1 MKITGTQAIKVAAA
15 TGRLL
20 CKYADPIEDARED
33 VTVEEAREMDASLLW
48 IESENPAWCAA
59 NEPAIKAWTCL
70 AARL

>member
-20 CKYADPIEDARED
+20 KYADDARE
-33 VTVEEAREMDASLLW
+33 VSVEEAREMSEALIW

-59 NEPAIKAWTCL
+59 NEPAIEAWTCL

>member
-1 MKITGTQAIKVAAA
+1 MKITGNQAIKVAAA

-20 CKYADPIEDARED
+20 CKYADPTDGARE

>member
-20 CKYADPIEDARED
+20 CKDARED
-33 VTVEEAREMDASLLW
+33 VTVEEAREIAQKEDASLIW

>member
-1 MKITGTQAIKVAAA
+1 MKITGNQAIKVAAA

-48 IESENPAWCAA
+48 IESENPEWCAA

-70 AARL
+70 AAR